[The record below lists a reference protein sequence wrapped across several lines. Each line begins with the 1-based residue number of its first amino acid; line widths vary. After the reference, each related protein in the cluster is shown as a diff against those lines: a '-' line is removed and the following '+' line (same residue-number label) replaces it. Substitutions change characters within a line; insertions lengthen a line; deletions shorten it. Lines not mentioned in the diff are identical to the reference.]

1 MPKNCSIIIVT
12 NNSED
17 VLPKAMKCLQ
27 KQTSPPGQILIVDS
41 GSIHTDYLEKYKEWP
56 NVEIVIGEK
65 DMGFCRANNLGY
77 QSLDPQCKYLL
88 FLNPD
93 AYLEKNF
100 LESACNWMNEPNHKQ
115 VAILTSS
122 LYGYDIHRNTP
133 NGLYDSTGVFQ
144 TWYGRW
150 YDRGQGEKISLS
162 RFTEP
167 EIIPAIC
174 GALMFCRKK
183 ALDEV
188 LIRECE
194 VFDATFYMYKED
206 IDLSLRLRKKGWK
219 LQYQPSLY
227 AYHCRGWS
235 RRRHNMPRDLRLR
248 SAKNELKLH
257 ARYCHKALP
266 YSLLKYLSVK
276 LLDA

>member
-1 MPKNCSIIIVT
+1 MPKNCSVIIVT

-17 VLPKAMKCLQ
+17 VLPKAMECLR
-27 KQTSPPGQILIVDS
+27 KQTSPPSQVLIVDS
-41 GSIHTDYLEKYKEWP
+41 GSTHTDYLEKYKEWP
-56 NVEIVIGEK
+56 NVEIIIGEK

-77 QSLDPQCKYLL
+77 QSLHPKCEYLL

-100 LESACNWMNEPNHKQ
+100 LELAHHWMEEPSHTQ
-115 VAILTSS
+115 IAVLTSP
-122 LYGYDIHRNTP
+122 LFGYDIHRNTP
-133 NGLYDSTGVFQ
+133 SGLYDSTGVFQ
-144 TWYGRW
+144 TWYGKW

-162 RFTEP
+162 RFTKP

-174 GALMFCRKK
+174 GALMFCRKS

-188 LIRECE
+188 LIRGCE

-206 IDLSLRLRKKGWK
+206 IDLSLRLRNKGWK
-219 LQYQPSLY
+219 LQYHPSLY
-227 AYHCRGWS
+227 AYHCRGWDRK
-235 RRRHNMPRDLRLR
+235 RRNMPRNLRLR
-248 SAKNELKLH
+248 SAKNELKLN
-257 ARYCHKALP
+257 ARYSHKALP
-266 YSLLKYLSVK
+266 YSILKYLSVK